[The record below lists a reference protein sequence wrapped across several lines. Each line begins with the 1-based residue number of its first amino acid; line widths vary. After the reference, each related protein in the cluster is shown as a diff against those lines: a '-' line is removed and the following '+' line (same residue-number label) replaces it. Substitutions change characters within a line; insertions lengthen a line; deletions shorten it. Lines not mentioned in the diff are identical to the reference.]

1 MRRSVLPANRGRR
14 LSVSLSLLLVFGSL
28 IGGCRTVSPFAPVD
42 LRQPGWTQ
50 QQYQVVWQAKPGD
63 SEMVCDVISA
73 KHASG
78 KSFLQVSKTPIV
90 LATVQSEGNQWWVG
104 YGPRPRSARGTTP
117 PDASHLWVLIATG
130 NTNAADLKIE
140 VLPNQIT
147 RWSNLQ
153 TSERIEGVPLP

>member
-1 MRRSVLPANRGRR
+1 MRRFALPANLSRR
-14 LSVSLSLLLVFGSL
+14 LSASLSLLLVFGGL
-28 IGGCRTVSPFAPVD
+28 MGGCRTVSPFAPVD
-42 LRQPGWTQ
+42 LSQPGWTQ

-73 KHASG
+73 KNSSG

-90 LATVQSEGNQWWVG
+90 LATVQSESDQWWIG
-104 YGPRPRSARGTTP
+104 TGPRPRSARGTTP

-130 NTNAADLKIE
+130 NTNAAQLKVE

-153 TSERIEGVPLP
+153 TGERIEGIPLP